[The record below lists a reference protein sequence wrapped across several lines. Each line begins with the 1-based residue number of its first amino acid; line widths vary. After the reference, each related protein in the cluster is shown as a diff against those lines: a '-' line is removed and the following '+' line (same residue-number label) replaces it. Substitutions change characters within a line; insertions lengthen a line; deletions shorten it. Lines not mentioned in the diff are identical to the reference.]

1 LANRWQAVEKCRRGS
16 QDKAKMAEKAEFTA
30 VNEHFE
36 AIFNAVLATQVIFQR
51 PAKERECVSA

>member
-36 AIFNAVLATQVIFQR
+36 AIFNAVLATQVVF
-51 PAKERECVSA
+51 